1 MLRKTNTP
9 ISNTSLVLLAI
20 YGIIG
25 CRGNQPSEKS
35 LPSRWIRI
43 EVAEGQDASNAL
55 LTLRDFNEIKATV
68 PVVQLAVPEIQEV
81 SVVSSDNKVRQQ
93 IVSKTL
99 ADAKQLLADAR
110 TELVDGRFFTG
121 EVEASGQAEIVISQ
135 PLASDLFPNKSAVG
149 NSVSINDQEF
159 RIIGVLGKPNVA
171 LHGVALADIY
181 MDLGPEPEPATDP
194 SSPNSHSSDQP
205 ATVRLDRIWIKVDDL
220 SQVDPTIEILGKLLS
235 SNHPSC
241 EYTIRSELS
250 TTANS
255 TD

>member
-1 MLRKTNTP
+1 MKKTNTG
-9 ISNTSLVLLAI
+9 ISNTAIVLLAI
-20 YGIIG
+20 YGIVG
-25 CRGNQPSEKS
+25 CRWNQPSEKY

-43 EVAEGQDASNAL
+43 EVAEGQGASNDL
-55 LTLRDFNEIKATV
+55 LTLRDFDEIKAAV
-68 PVVQLAVPEIQEV
+68 PVVQLAVPELQ
-81 SVVSSDNKVRQQ
+81 VVSKVAIGNKIRRG

-99 ADAKQLLADAR
+99 ADAEQLLADAR
-110 TELVDGRFFTG
+110 TELVDGRFFTAADG
-121 EVEASGQAEIVISQ
+121 AAGQPEIVISQ
-135 PLASDLFPNKSAVG
+135 PLAKDLFPNQCAVG
-149 NSVSINDQEF
+149 NTVSINDQEF

-181 MDLGPEPEPATDP
+181 MDLGPQPEPATDP
-194 SSPNSHSSDQP
+194 SSPNSNSSDQP

-250 TTANS
+250 TTRNS

>member
-1 MLRKTNTP
+1 MKETNTR
-9 ISNTSLVLLAI
+9 ISNNALVLLAI

-55 LTLRDFNEIKATV
+55 LTLRDFKEIKATV
-68 PVVQLAVPEIQEV
+68 PMVQLAVPELQVV
-81 SVVSSDNKVRQQ
+81 SEVSSDNKIRQQ

-110 TELVDGRFFTG
+110 TELVDGQFFNATD
-121 EVEASGQAEIVISQ
+121 VAAGQPEIVISQ
-135 PLASDLFPNKSAVG
+135 PLAKDLFPNQSAVG
-149 NSVSINDQEF
+149 NTVSINDQEF

-171 LHGVALADIY
+171 LHGVVLADIY
-181 MDLGPEPEPATDP
+181 MDLGPQPEPAADP
-194 SSPNSHSSDQP
+194 SSPNSNSSDQP

-220 SQVDPTIEILGKLLS
+220 SQVDPTIEILRKLLS

-241 EYTIRSELS
+241 EYTLRSELS